1 MSSLKGLMDSNS
13 QVVDA
18 KARLAKIDAAKLLV
32 ETMRSSIEASASSP
46 QPGAAGYTQVEVL
59 KELGSQLTKILAT
72 IK

>member
-1 MSSLKGLMDSNS
+1 MDSNS

-32 ETMRSSIEASASSP
+32 ETMRSSIEASASNP